1 MIGIMKLLLPLLLLF
16 SAFVVPTTSK
26 SKNRHESAAASSSLE
41 RGARVNKKWNAHH
54 SHAAVG
60 VMQQRSNVTPT
71 ASHHEGGQS
80 ATSSDRRVIPW
91 VSIAILM
98 NILFFF
104 RSFAAPFFDPLV
116 SGHVSILSLILCHLF
131 AQLTCQYVHN
141 CTINV
146 TLLLVC

>member
-1 MIGIMKLLLPLLLLF
+1 MTGFMKLLLPLLLLS

-41 RGARVNKKWNAHH
+41 RGARVNKKWNAYHGHH
-54 SHAAVG
+54 AEG
-60 VMQQRSNVTPT
+60 VVQRSKGTPSSS
-71 ASHHEGGQS
+71 SHHG
-80 ATSSDRRVIPW
+80 ASSDRRVIPW

-116 SGHVSILSLILCHLF
+116 SGCYVSILSLILCQLCVQLATHLPI
-131 AQLTCQYVHN
+131 C
-141 CTINV
+141 
-146 TLLLVC
+146 